1 MNMLST
7 AACLSPSTVFYATT
21 LPNELWL
28 SIFEYLPSQ
37 SLRNV
42 VLTSKSF
49 HAIAI
54 RFLYRH
60 LILTSPTSFVTAS
73 SALSSIQPSPRAL
86 LLGISPLVERTVEQL
101 REAVAIVSFSEA
113 DDWTPVPLNRQTNRY
128 RFFQIKDTY
137 QPRFLAD
144 ATVYDNLLTQITSF
158 TSLRQL
164 VFRGM
169 LLPRDIHSILRD
181 LPHLRDLAVVHC
193 TVHFANVHIDVD
205 HTSLKLQSLTL
216 LDIRTVYSSH
226 DDDTNPR
233 NPRTRLRML
242 AKVPTIRSLTYDHTV
257 WLHRIFTSSSPSP
270 PLTALDVKFPIHK
283 DRPRAPPGFISFLE
297 TLPSLRTLI
306 LRNHVPALSLSP
318 SALPALCAISAPLSA
333 ISSICSGR
341 SIIKLDIRDEAV
353 LASLY
358 QAFVEVHSQL
368 LRVQELSL
376 FIGDWDDEVVLAIVA
391 RFPNLTKLQVR
402 YARGAPS
409 EDTILGMGS
418 RTLYALPHLVSA
430 HIFCIP
436 LLPPPQSI
444 LEARTRDDDTVYG
457 APGVGDTYFE
467 SMHDIDTVTD
477 TLIDGVRSLQQLPFS
492 QGVSVDF
499 ISEQEPR
506 TSEPF
511 DDYTRELIIAWN
523 RTCPGLRTV
532 QLHPG
537 WVWRRAD
544 RIDHWAARP
553 CESGIWGHVFG

>member
-1 MNMLST
+1 M
-7 AACLSPSTVFYATT
+7 T

-54 RFLYRH
+54 RLLYKH
-60 LILTSPTSFVTAS
+60 LILTSPTSFVTAY

-101 REAVAIVSFSEA
+101 KEAVAIVSLTEA
-113 DDWTPVPLNRQTNRY
+113 DDWTPIPLNRQTNRY
-128 RFFQIKDTY
+128 RFFQIKDAY

-144 ATVYDNLLTQITSF
+144 ATVYDNLLTQVTSF

-164 VFRGM
+164 VFR
-169 LLPRDIHSILRD
+169 
-181 LPHLRDLAVVHC
+181 AVVHC
-193 TVHFANVHIDVD
+193 TVHFAGVYTDND

-216 LDIRTVYSSH
+216 LDIRAVFPSN

-242 AKVPTIRSLTYDHTV
+242 ARVPTIRTLTYDHTV
-257 WLHRIFTSSSPSP
+257 WLHRVFTSSFPPS

-297 TLPSLRTLI
+297 SLPSLRTLI

-318 SALPALCAISAPLSA
+318 SALPALCAVSAPLSA

-341 SIIKLDIRDEAV
+341 KIVKLDIRDEVV
-353 LASLY
+353 LTPLY
-358 QAFVEVHSQL
+358 QAFVEVHSY
-368 LRVQELSL
+368 LSR
-376 FIGDWDDEVVLAIVA
+376 VA
-391 RFPNLTKLQVR
+391 RALPVRGRLGRRSRAGHRRAFPNLTKLQVR
-402 YARGAPS
+402 I
-409 EDTILGMGS
+409 TILGMGS
-418 RTLYALPHLVSA
+418 RTLYALAHLVSA
-430 HIFCIP
+430 
-436 LLPPPQSI
+436 
-444 LEARTRDDDTVYG
+444 RKRDDDTAYG
-457 APGVGDTYFE
+457 APGIGDTYFE
-467 SMHDIDTVTD
+467 NMHDIDPVTA
-477 TLIDGVRSLQQLPFS
+477 TLMDVIRSLQQLPFS
-492 QGVSVDF
+492 QDISVDF
-499 ISEQEPR
+499 MDEQGPKNPER
-506 TSEPF
+506 RKPF

-544 RIDHWAARP
+544 
-553 CESGIWGHVFG
+553 C

>member
-1 MNMLST
+1 MS
-7 AACLSPSTVFYATT
+7 

-42 VLTSKSF
+42 VLTSKRF

-54 RFLYRH
+54 RFLYKH
-60 LILTSPTSFVTAS
+60 LILTSPTSFVTAY
-73 SALSSIQPSPRAL
+73 SALSSIQPLPHAL
-86 LLGISPLVERTVEQL
+86 LLGISPIVERPVEQL
-101 REAVAIVSFSEA
+101 KEAVAVVSLAEA
-113 DDWTPVPLNRQTNRY
+113 DDWTPIPLNRQTNRY
-128 RFFQIKDTY
+128 RFFQIKDAY

-144 ATVYDNLLTQITSF
+144 ATVYENILTQVTSF

-169 LLPRDIHSILRD
+169 LLPRDLHSILRD
-181 LPHLRDLAVVHC
+181 LPNLRDLAVVHC
-193 TVHFANVHIDVD
+193 TVHFTGVYIDVD
-205 HTSLKLQSLTL
+205 HTSLRLQSLTL
-216 LDIRTVYSSH
+216 LDIRAVFPSN

-242 AKVPTIRSLTYDHTV
+242 AQVPTIRTLTYDHTV
-257 WLHRIFTSSSPSP
+257 WLHRVFTPSSPPP
-270 PLTALDVKFPIHK
+270 PLTALDIKFPIHK
-283 DRPRAPPGFISFLE
+283 DRSRVPPGFISFLE

-306 LRNHVPALSLSP
+306 LRNHVPALLLSP
-318 SALPALCAISAPLSA
+318 RALPALCAISAPLST

-353 LASLY
+353 LTSLY
-358 QAFVEVHSQL
+358 QVFVEAHSHL
-368 LRVQELSL
+368 SRVQELSL

-402 YARGAPS
+402 YARGGPS

-430 HIFCIP
+430 HIFRIP
-436 LLPPPQSI
+436 LPPPPQSV
-444 LEARTRDDDTVYG
+444 LEARKRDDDTIYG
-457 APGVGDTYFE
+457 APGIGDTYFE

-477 TLIDGVRSLQQLPFS
+477 TLMEGVLSLQQLPFS
-492 QGVSVDF
+492 QDVSVDF
-499 ISEQEPR
+499 MDEQEPR

-511 DDYTRELIIAWN
+511 DEYTRELIIAWN

-544 RIDHWAARP
+544 RIDHWVARP
-553 CESGIWGHVFG
+553 CESGIWGDVFG

>member
-1 MNMLST
+1 M
-7 AACLSPSTVFYATT
+7 T
-21 LPNELWL
+21 LPTELWL
-28 SIFEYLPSQ
+28 PIFEYLPPW

-42 VLTSKSF
+42 VLTSKKF
-49 HAIAI
+49 HAVAI
-54 RFLYRH
+54 RLLYKH
-60 LILTSPTSFVTAS
+60 LILTSPTSFVTAH

-101 REAVAIVSFSEA
+101 KEAVAIVSLAEA
-113 DDWTPVPLNRQTNRY
+113 DDWTPIPLNRQTNRY
-128 RFFQIKDTY
+128 RFFQVKDAY

-144 ATVYDNLLTQITSF
+144 ATVYDNLLTKVTSF

-169 LLPRDIHSILRD
+169 LLPQDLNSILRD
-181 LPHLRDLAVVHC
+181 LPQLRDLAVVHC
-193 TVHFANVHIDVD
+193 TVHFAVVYTDVD

-216 LDIRTVYSSH
+216 LDIRAVFPSN

-242 AKVPTIRSLTYDHTV
+242 AKIPTLRALTYDHTV
-257 WLHRIFTSSSPSP
+257 WLHRLFTFSSPPP

-283 DRPRAPPGFISFLE
+283 DRPRPPPGFISFLE

-318 SALPALCAISAPLSA
+318 SALPVLCTISAPLSA
-333 ISSICSGR
+333 VSSICSGR

-353 LASLY
+353 LTPLY
-358 QAFVEVHSQL
+358 QTFVEVHSRL
-368 LRVQELSL
+368 SRVQELSL

-418 RTLYALPHLVSA
+418 RTLYALPHLESV

-436 LLPPPQSI
+436 LLPPPQSL
-444 LEARTRDDDTVYG
+444 LEARKRDDDTVYG
-457 APGVGDTYFE
+457 APGIGNTYFE

-477 TLIDGVRSLQQLPFS
+477 TLMEGVRSLQQLPFS
-492 QGVSVDF
+492 QDVSVDF
-499 ISEQEPR
+499 MDEQEPR
-506 TSEPF
+506 ISEPF

-553 CESGIWGHVFG
+553 CESGIWGDVFG

>member
-1 MNMLST
+1 MSL
-7 AACLSPSTVFYATT
+7 PS
-21 LPNELWL
+21 ELWL

-42 VLTSKSF
+42 VLTSKRF

-54 RFLYRH
+54 RFLYKH
-60 LILTSPTSFVTAS
+60 LILTSPTSFVTAY
-73 SALSSIQPSPRAL
+73 SALSSIQPLPHAL
-86 LLGISPLVERTVEQL
+86 LLGISPIVERPVEQL
-101 REAVAIVSFSEA
+101 KEAVAVVSLAAA
-113 DDWTPVPLNRQTNRY
+113 DDWMPIPLNRQTNRY
-128 RFFQIKDTY
+128 RFFQIKDAY

-144 ATVYDNLLTQITSF
+144 ATVYENLLTQVTSF

-169 LLPRDIHSILRD
+169 LLPRDLHSILRD
-181 LPHLRDLAVVHC
+181 LPNLRDLAVVHC
-193 TVHFANVHIDVD
+193 TVHFTGVYIDVD

-216 LDIRTVYSSH
+216 LDIRAVFPSN

-242 AKVPTIRSLTYDHTV
+242 AQVPTIRTLAYDHTV
-257 WLHRIFTSSSPSP
+257 WLHRVFTPSSPPP
-270 PLTALDVKFPIHK
+270 PLTALDIKFPIHK
-283 DRPRAPPGFISFLE
+283 DRSRVPPGFISFLE

-306 LRNHVPALSLSP
+306 LRNHVPALLLSP
-318 SALPALCAISAPLSA
+318 RALPALCAISAPLSI

-353 LASLY
+353 LTPLY
-358 QAFVEVHSQL
+358 QVFVEAHSHL
-368 LRVQELSL
+368 SRVQELSL

-391 RFPNLTKLQVR
+391 RFPNLTKLQIR
-402 YARGAPS
+402 YARGGPS

-430 HIFCIP
+430 HVFRIP
-436 LLPPPQSI
+436 LPPPPQSV
-444 LEARTRDDDTVYG
+444 LEARKRDDDTIYG
-457 APGVGDTYFE
+457 APGIGDTYFE

-477 TLIDGVRSLQQLPFS
+477 TLMEGVLSLQQLPFS
-492 QGVSVDF
+492 QDVSVDF
-499 ISEQEPR
+499 MDEQEPR

-511 DDYTRELIIAWN
+511 DEYTRELIIAWN

-544 RIDHWAARP
+544 RIDHWVARP
-553 CESGIWGHVFG
+553 CESGIWGDVFG

>member
-1 MNMLST
+1 MST
-7 AACLSPSTVFYATT
+7 TAVKFSSTVVYSMT

-37 SLRNV
+37 SLRSV

-49 HAIAI
+49 HAIAT
-54 RFLYRH
+54 RLLYRH
-60 LILTSPTSFVTAS
+60 LILTSPTSFITAY

-101 REAVAIVSFSEA
+101 KEAVAVVSLAET
-113 DDWTPVPLNRQTNRY
+113 DDWTPVPVNRQSNRY
-128 RFFQIKDTY
+128 RFFQVKDAY

-144 ATVYDNLLTQITSF
+144 ATVYDNLLTQVASF
-158 TSLRQL
+158 ASLRQL

-169 LLPRDIHSILRD
+169 LLPRDLHSILRD
-181 LPHLRDLAVVHC
+181 LPNLRDLAVVHC
-193 TVHFANVHIDVD
+193 TVHFAGVYIDVD

-216 LDIRTVYSSH
+216 LDIRAVFPSN

-242 AKVPTIRSLTYDHTV
+242 AKVPTIRTLTYDHTV

-318 SALPALCAISAPLSA
+318 RALPALCAISVPLST
-333 ISSICSGR
+333 ISSICPGR
-341 SIIKLDIRDEAV
+341 SITKLDIRDEAV
-353 LASLY
+353 LTPLY
-358 QAFVEVHSQL
+358 QAFAEVHSHL
-368 LRVQELSL
+368 SRVQEFSL
-376 FIGDWDDEVVLAIVA
+376 FVGDWDDEVVLAIVA

-436 LLPPPQSI
+436 LLPPPQSL
-444 LEARTRDDDTVYG
+444 LEVRKRDDDTVYG
-457 APGVGDTYFE
+457 APGIGDTYFE
-467 SMHDIDTVTD
+467 NMHNVDTVTD
-477 TLIDGVRSLQQLPFS
+477 ALLEGVRSLQQLPFS
-492 QGVSVDF
+492 QNISKDF
-499 ISEQEPR
+499 MDEQEPR
-506 TSEPF
+506 MSEPF
-511 DDYTRELIIAWN
+511 DDYTRELVIAWN

-553 CESGIWGHVFG
+553 CESSIWGDVFR

>member
-1 MNMLST
+1 MS
-7 AACLSPSTVFYATT
+7 

-28 SIFEYLPSQ
+28 SIFEHLPSQ

-42 VLTSKSF
+42 VLTSKRF

-54 RFLYRH
+54 RFLYKH
-60 LILTSPTSFVTAS
+60 LVLTSPTSFVTAY
-73 SALSSIQPSPRAL
+73 SALSSIQPLPHAL
-86 LLGISPLVERTVEQL
+86 LLGISPIVERPVEQL
-101 REAVAIVSFSEA
+101 KEAVAVVSLAEA
-113 DDWTPVPLNRQTNRY
+113 DDWTPIPLNRQTNRY
-128 RFFQIKDTY
+128 RFFQIKDAY

-144 ATVYDNLLTQITSF
+144 ATVYENLLTQVTSF

-169 LLPRDIHSILRD
+169 LLPRDLHSILHD
-181 LPHLRDLAVVHC
+181 LPNLRDLAVVHC
-193 TVHFANVHIDVD
+193 TVHFTGVYIDVD

-216 LDIRTVYSSH
+216 LDIRAVFPSN

-242 AKVPTIRSLTYDHTV
+242 AQVPTIRTLTYDHTV
-257 WLHRIFTSSSPSP
+257 WLHRVFTPSSPPP
-270 PLTALDVKFPIHK
+270 PLTALDIKFPIHK
-283 DRPRAPPGFISFLE
+283 DRSRVPPGFISFLE

-306 LRNHVPALSLSP
+306 LRNHVPALLLSP
-318 SALPALCAISAPLSA
+318 RALPALCAISAPLST
-333 ISSICSGR
+333 ISAICSGR

-353 LASLY
+353 LTPLY
-358 QAFVEVHSQL
+358 QVFVEAHSHL
-368 LRVQELSL
+368 SRVQELSL

-402 YARGAPS
+402 YARGGPS

-430 HIFCIP
+430 HIFRIP
-436 LLPPPQSI
+436 LPPPPQSV
-444 LEARTRDDDTVYG
+444 LEARKRDDDTIYG
-457 APGVGDTYFE
+457 APGVSDTYFE
-467 SMHDIDTVTD
+467 NMHDIDTITD
-477 TLIDGVRSLQQLPFS
+477 TLMEGVLSLQQLPFS
-492 QGVSVDF
+492 QDVSIDF
-499 ISEQEPR
+499 MDEQEPR

-511 DDYTRELIIAWN
+511 DEYTRELIIAWN

-544 RIDHWAARP
+544 RIDHWVARP
-553 CESGIWGHVFG
+553 CESGIWGDVFG

>member
-1 MNMLST
+1 MSL
-7 AACLSPSTVFYATT
+7 PS
-21 LPNELWL
+21 ELWL

-42 VLTSKSF
+42 VLTSKRF

-54 RFLYRH
+54 RFLYKH
-60 LILTSPTSFVTAS
+60 LILTSPTSFVTAY
-73 SALSSIQPSPRAL
+73 SALSSIQPLPHAL
-86 LLGISPLVERTVEQL
+86 LLGISPIVERPVEQL
-101 REAVAIVSFSEA
+101 KEAVAVVSLAEA
-113 DDWTPVPLNRQTNRY
+113 DDWTPIPLNRQTNRY
-128 RFFQIKDTY
+128 RFFQIKDAY

-144 ATVYDNLLTQITSF
+144 ATVYENLLTQVTSF

-169 LLPRDIHSILRD
+169 LLPRDLHSILRD
-181 LPHLRDLAVVHC
+181 LPNLRDLAVVHC
-193 TVHFANVHIDVD
+193 TVHFTGVYIDVD

-216 LDIRTVYSSH
+216 LDIRAVFPSN

-242 AKVPTIRSLTYDHTV
+242 AQVPTIRTLAYDHTV
-257 WLHRIFTSSSPSP
+257 WLHRVFTPSSPPP
-270 PLTALDVKFPIHK
+270 PLTALDIKFPIHK
-283 DRPRAPPGFISFLE
+283 DRSRVPPGFISFLE

-306 LRNHVPALSLSP
+306 LRNHVPALLLSP
-318 SALPALCAISAPLSA
+318 RALPALCAISAPLSI

-353 LASLY
+353 LTPLY
-358 QAFVEVHSQL
+358 QVFVEAHSHL
-368 LRVQELSL
+368 SRVQELSL

-391 RFPNLTKLQVR
+391 RFPNLTKLQIR
-402 YARGAPS
+402 YARGGPS

-430 HIFCIP
+430 HVFRIP
-436 LLPPPQSI
+436 LPPPPQSV
-444 LEARTRDDDTVYG
+444 LEARKRDDDTIYG
-457 APGVGDTYFE
+457 APGIGDTYFE

-477 TLIDGVRSLQQLPFS
+477 TLMEGVLSLQQLPFS

-499 ISEQEPR
+499 MDEQESR

-511 DDYTRELIIAWN
+511 DEYTRELIIAWN

-544 RIDHWAARP
+544 RIDHWVARP
-553 CESGIWGHVFG
+553 CESGIWGDVFG

>member
-1 MNMLST
+1 M
-7 AACLSPSTVFYATT
+7 T

-49 HAIAI
+49 HAIAT
-54 RFLYRH
+54 RLLYKH
-60 LILTSPTSFVTAS
+60 LILTSPTSFVTAY

-101 REAVAIVSFSEA
+101 KEAVAIVSLAEP
-113 DDWTPVPLNRQTNRY
+113 DDWTPIPLNRQTNRY
-128 RFFQIKDTY
+128 RFFQIKDAY

-144 ATVYDNLLTQITSF
+144 AAVYDNLLTQVASF

-169 LLPRDIHSILRD
+169 LLPRDLHSILRD

-193 TVHFANVHIDVD
+193 TVHFAGVYIDVD

-216 LDIRTVYSSH
+216 LDIRAVFPSN

-242 AKVPTIRSLTYDHTV
+242 ARVPTIRTLTYDHTV
-257 WLHRIFTSSSPSP
+257 WLHRVFTSSSPPP

-297 TLPSLRTLI
+297 SLPSLRTLI
-306 LRNHVPALSLSP
+306 LRNHVPALSLLP

-341 SIIKLDIRDEAV
+341 KIVKLDIRDEVV
-353 LASLY
+353 LTPLY
-358 QAFVEVHSQL
+358 QAFVEVHSHL
-368 LRVQELSL
+368 SRVQELSL
-376 FIGDWDDEVVLAIVA
+376 FVGDWDDEVVLAIVA

-436 LLPPPQSI
+436 LLPPPES
-444 LEARTRDDDTVYG
+444 LHEARKRDDDTVYG
-457 APGVGDTYFE
+457 APGIGDTYFE

-477 TLIDGVRSLQQLPFS
+477 TLMDIVRSLQQLPFS
-492 QGVSVDF
+492 QNISVDF
-499 ISEQEPR
+499 MDEQEPR

-544 RIDHWAARP
+544 CIDHWAARP
-553 CESGIWGHVFG
+553 CESGIWGDVFG

>member
-1 MNMLST
+1 MSL
-7 AACLSPSTVFYATT
+7 PS
-21 LPNELWL
+21 ELWL

-42 VLTSKSF
+42 VLTSKRF

-54 RFLYRH
+54 RFLYKH
-60 LILTSPTSFVTAS
+60 LILTSPTSFVTAY
-73 SALSSIQPSPRAL
+73 SALSSIQPLPHAL
-86 LLGISPLVERTVEQL
+86 LLGISPIVERPVEQL
-101 REAVAIVSFSEA
+101 KEAVAVVSLAEA
-113 DDWTPVPLNRQTNRY
+113 DDWTPIPLNRQTNRY
-128 RFFQIKDTY
+128 RFFQIKDAY

-144 ATVYDNLLTQITSF
+144 ATVYENLLTQVTSF

-169 LLPRDIHSILRD
+169 LLPRDLHSILRD
-181 LPHLRDLAVVHC
+181 LPNLRDLAVVHC
-193 TVHFANVHIDVD
+193 TVHFTGVYIDVD

-216 LDIRTVYSSH
+216 LDIRAVFPSN

-242 AKVPTIRSLTYDHTV
+242 AQVPTIRTLAYDHTV
-257 WLHRIFTSSSPSP
+257 WLHRVFTPSSPPP
-270 PLTALDVKFPIHK
+270 PLTALDIKFPIHK
-283 DRPRAPPGFISFLE
+283 DRSRVPPGFISFLE

-306 LRNHVPALSLSP
+306 LRNHVPALLLSP
-318 SALPALCAISAPLSA
+318 RALPALCAISAPLSI

-353 LASLY
+353 LTPLY
-358 QAFVEVHSQL
+358 QVFVEAHSHL
-368 LRVQELSL
+368 SRVQELSL

-391 RFPNLTKLQVR
+391 RFPNLTKLQIR
-402 YARGAPS
+402 YARGGPS

-430 HIFCIP
+430 HVFRIP
-436 LLPPPQSI
+436 LPPPPQSV
-444 LEARTRDDDTVYG
+444 LEARKRDDDTIYG
-457 APGVGDTYFE
+457 APGIGDTYFE

-477 TLIDGVRSLQQLPFS
+477 TLMEGVLSLQQLPFS

-499 ISEQEPR
+499 MDEQEPR

-511 DDYTRELIIAWN
+511 DEYTRELIIAWN

-544 RIDHWAARP
+544 RIDHWVARP
-553 CESGIWGHVFG
+553 CESGIWGDVFG

>member
-1 MNMLST
+1 MS
-7 AACLSPSTVFYATT
+7 

-42 VLTSKSF
+42 VLTSKRF

-54 RFLYRH
+54 RFLYKH
-60 LILTSPTSFVTAS
+60 LILTSPTSFVTAY
-73 SALSSIQPSPRAL
+73 SALSSIQPVPHAL
-86 LLGISPLVERTVEQL
+86 LLGISPIAERPVEQL
-101 REAVAIVSFSEA
+101 KEAVAVVSLAEA
-113 DDWTPVPLNRQTNRY
+113 DDWTPIPLNRQTNRY
-128 RFFQIKDTY
+128 RFFQIKDAY

-144 ATVYDNLLTQITSF
+144 ATVYENLLTQVTSF

-169 LLPRDIHSILRD
+169 LLPRDLHSILRD
-181 LPHLRDLAVVHC
+181 LPNLRDLAVVHC
-193 TVHFANVHIDVD
+193 TVHFTGVYIDVD

-216 LDIRTVYSSH
+216 LDIRAVFPSN

-242 AKVPTIRSLTYDHTV
+242 AQVPTIRTLTYDHTV
-257 WLHRIFTSSSPSP
+257 WLHRVFTPSSPPP
-270 PLTALDVKFPIHK
+270 PLTALDIKFPIHK
-283 DRPRAPPGFISFLE
+283 DRSRVPPGFISFLE

-306 LRNHVPALSLSP
+306 LRNHVPALLLSP
-318 SALPALCAISAPLSA
+318 RALPALCAISAPLSI

-353 LASLY
+353 LTPLY
-358 QAFVEVHSQL
+358 QVFVEAHSHL
-368 LRVQELSL
+368 SRVQELSL
-376 FIGDWDDEVVLAIVA
+376 FMGDWDDEVVLAIVA
-391 RFPNLTKLQVR
+391 RFPNLTKLQIR
-402 YARGAPS
+402 YARGGPS

-430 HIFCIP
+430 HIFRIP
-436 LLPPPQSI
+436 LPPPPQSV
-444 LEARTRDDDTVYG
+444 LEARKRDDDTIYG
-457 APGVGDTYFE
+457 APGIGDTYFE

-477 TLIDGVRSLQQLPFS
+477 TLMEGVVSLQQLPFS
-492 QGVSVDF
+492 QDVSIYFMD
-499 ISEQEPR
+499 EQELR

-511 DDYTRELIIAWN
+511 DEYTRELIIAWN

-544 RIDHWAARP
+544 RIDHWVARP
-553 CESGIWGHVFG
+553 CESGIWGDVFG